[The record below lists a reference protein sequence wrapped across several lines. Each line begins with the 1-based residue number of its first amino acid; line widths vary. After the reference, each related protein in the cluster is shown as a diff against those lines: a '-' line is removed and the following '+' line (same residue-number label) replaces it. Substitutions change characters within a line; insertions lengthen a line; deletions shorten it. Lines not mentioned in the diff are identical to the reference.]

1 MATAAGGTQLSRG
14 MKVFLGVDVVLVA
27 IFLVVL
33 VMVVGGSGGS
43 EDAGRAD
50 AQDVSV
56 PSAGS
61 ATPAADDDAA
71 QVEPAAFSLP
81 SGNIACKMTTD
92 GVTCTIA
99 SAVFALEGAETCA
112 ATEENVFV
120 VDADGASTPC
130 AEERAADPDAT
141 ELPYGRSTSV
151 GDYTC
156 TSATDGVTC
165 VDGAGTGFRL
175 SRSAYTA
182 LP

>member
-14 MKVFLGVDVVLVA
+14 MKIFLGVDVVLVA

-33 VMVVGGSGGS
+33 VVVVGGSGGS
-43 EDAGRAD
+43 GSND
-50 AQDVSV
+50 AQDVGTV
-56 PSAGS
+56 PAPVTETTTTG
-61 ATPAADDDAA
+61 ADDVAA
-71 QVEPAAFSLP
+71 QVEPVAFALP
-81 SGNIACKMTTD
+81 SGNIACEMTTE

-99 SAVFALEGAETCA
+99 SAVFDLAGAEECA

-120 VDADGASTPC
+120 VDADGAGTPC
-130 AEERAADPDAT
+130 AEERAANPDAT
-141 ELPYGRSTSV
+141 ELAYGRSTSV

-165 VDGAGTGFRL
+165 VDTAGTGFRL
-175 SRSAYTA
+175 ARSDYTA